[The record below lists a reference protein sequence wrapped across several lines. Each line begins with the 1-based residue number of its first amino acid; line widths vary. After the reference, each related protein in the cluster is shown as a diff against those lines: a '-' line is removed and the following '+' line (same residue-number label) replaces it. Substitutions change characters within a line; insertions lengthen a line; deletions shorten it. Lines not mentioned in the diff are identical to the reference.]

1 MSSDLVRG
9 KFTFQV
15 VDLHNKERDKN
26 SICQKIFTSIN
37 DKYKTKVYYIAKVVN
52 KASMDKKVH
61 FN

>member
-26 SICQKIFTSIN
+26 SIHQKIFTSTN
-37 DKYKTKVYYIAKVVN
+37 DKYKTNVYYIAKVVT
-52 KASMDKKVH
+52 KASMDKKSL
-61 FN
+61 F